1 MSESIEPTAS
11 AAEIA
16 ASMAATLGASFSGGA
31 VATGPAV
38 TAPEAAPEVERFEFD
53 SGFQSKI
60 AAHCLGDYGFM
71 RRVGQL
77 MRPEYFEGVGDAAIV
92 NMAIKYWNRY
102 GQVAPKSSHG
112 ILLKA
117 EIDSGAIRGDAKT
130 EAITAIKRLW
140 AEDLSG
146 GVHAAEQVADFCRH
160 QAMTQAILSSVDH
173 LSKKKFEKIEL
184 AVKEA
189 LAVGISDDG
198 EAYDYFER
206 IAERTEERMD
216 KAAGKLPPQG
226 VTTGFPKM
234 DDVLYHRGWGKK
246 ELSVLMG
253 GAKSGKTTAMI
264 GFAKSASLSGK
275 NVLYVTLEVS
285 AKIISERLDA
295 SMSDNMIKELGKHI
309 NDIDTKVRDIHK
321 RAGCLKIH
329 EYAPGSFTPG
339 QLTRLIEAYEAKGIF
354 FELVVVDYA
363 DIMAPDQRSNDT
375 IENSKNIYI
384 GLRAVAFEK
393 NVAMLSATQSNREGF
408 KSTVAKAEHIA
419 DDFNKVRI
427 VDLLIS
433 INITEEERAN
443 GEARLFFA
451 ASRNQESNF
460 TIFIKTDIS
469 RMKFIV
475 SILKIE

>member
-1 MSESIEPTAS
+1 MTEATEVSVADAT
-11 AAEIA
+11 
-16 ASMAATLGASFSGGA
+16 ASMASILGASFSGGA
-31 VATGPAV
+31 VPAGPG
-38 TAPEAAPEVERFEFD
+38 TAEPEEEIERFEFD
-53 SGFQSKI
+53 SDFQSKI
-60 AAHCLGDYGFM
+60 AAHVLGDYGFM

-77 MRPEYFEGVGDAAIV
+77 IRPEYFEGIGDAAIV
-92 NMAIKYWNRY
+92 NMALKYWNRY
-102 GQVAPKSSHG
+102 GQVAPKASHG
-112 ILLKA
+112 VLLKA
-117 EIDSGAIRGDAKT
+117 EIDSGAIRGDAKG
-130 EAITAIKRLW
+130 EAVTAIKRLW
-140 AEDLSG
+140 QEELSG

-160 QAMTQAILSSVDH
+160 QAMSQAILSSVDH
-173 LSKKKFEKIEL
+173 LGKKKFDKIEM

-189 LAVGISDDG
+189 LSVGINEDG
-198 EAYDYFER
+198 DAYDYFER
-206 IAERTEERMD
+206 IQERTEERMD
-216 KAAGKLPPQG
+216 KAAGKVPPQG

-264 GFAKSASLSGK
+264 GFAKSASLAGK

-295 SMSDNMIKELGKHI
+295 SMSDNMMKELGKNI
-309 NDIDTKVRDIHK
+309 VDIDTKVRDLHK

-329 EYAPGSFTPG
+329 EYPPGSFTPS
-339 QLTRLIEAYEAKGIF
+339 QLTRLIDSYEAKGIF

-363 DIMAPDQRSNDT
+363 DIMAPDHRINDP
-375 IENSKNIYI
+375 IENSKNVYI

-393 NVAMLSATQSNREGF
+393 NVAVLSATQSNREGF
-408 KSTVAKAEHIA
+408 KATVAKAEHIA

-460 TIFIKTDIS
+460 TIFIKTDIA
-469 RMKFIV
+469 RMKFIT

>member
-1 MSESIEPTAS
+1 MSEVSESTI
-11 AAEIA
+11 AEVT
-16 ASMAATLGASFSGGA
+16 ASMASVLGASFSGGGSP
-31 VATGPAV
+31 V
-38 TAPEAAPEVERFEFD
+38 AAPAPAAEEVERFEFD
-53 SGFQSKI
+53 SDFQTKLS
-60 AAHCLGDYGFM
+60 AHVLGDYGFM

-77 MRPEYFEGVGDAAIV
+77 IRPEYFENIGEAAIV
-92 NMAIKYWNRY
+92 NMAKKYWDRY
-102 GQVAPKSSHG
+102 GQVAPKASHG
-112 ILLKA
+112 LLLKA
-117 EIDSGAIRGDAKT
+117 EFDSGAIRGDAKA
-130 EAITAIKRLW
+130 EAVAAIKRLW
-140 AEDLSG
+140 SQDLAG
-146 GVHAAEQVADFCRH
+146 GVHAAEQVADFCKH
-160 QAMTQAILSSVDH
+160 QAMSQAILSSVDY
-173 LSKKKFEKIEL
+173 LGKKKFEKIEQV
-184 AVKEA
+184 VKEA
-189 LAVGISDDG
+189 LAIGINDEGDS
-198 EAYDYFER
+198 YDYFER
-206 IAERTEERMD
+206 IAERTEERLD
-216 KAAGKLPPQG
+216 KAAGKVPPQG

-295 SMSDNMIKELGKHI
+295 SMSDNMMKELGKHI
-309 NDIDTKVRDIHK
+309 NDIDTKVRDIQK

-329 EYAPGSFTPG
+329 EFAPGSFTPG
-339 QLTRLIEAYEAKGIF
+339 QLTRLIESYEAKGIF

-363 DIMAPDQRSNDT
+363 DIMAPDQRSNDV

-393 NVAMLSATQSNREGF
+393 NVALLSATQSNREGF

-460 TIFIKTDIS
+460 TIYIKTDIA
-469 RMKFIV
+469 RMKFIT